1 MSFSDTTVAGL
12 IKELTDKTRFRDLI
26 NLQQEL
32 ILGIES
38 DKVLP
43 QIEDLISNKFNLI
56 TVNIL
61 MPTNVEICITDI
73 CCRCCD

>member
-1 MSFSDTTVAGL
+1 MFNQMYGGCLILFNVQFFSDTTIAGL

-43 QIEDLISNKFNLI
+43 QIEDLISNKFDLI
-56 TVNIL
+56 MVT
-61 MPTNVEICITDI
+61 
-73 CCRCCD
+73 